1 MDYNALRQGIHEE
14 ATNGTLEILSESGT
28 DILVFDYNDS
38 KEINFHMIPPTREWL
53 ASRIVW
59 GPSLTC
65 DAIPAWTAYLADYLY
80 RVDPNMFVCL
90 NRIIVIDDSADRKA
104 IATLLGVDED
114 NLPEENEDLIGQLW
128 LQENCVFLNA
138 NYPAKKGTR
147 NFSVSLPGGV
157 ASQLFAASSM
167 LWMVT
172 GFLRSITSALTAA
185 TQKSPMMLRSK
196 VQSPMSKTPS
206 NIGATF
212 LMAAMR
218 QRAVV
223 AEMAALC
230 ARRRRRSSSIT
241 ASR

>member
-128 LQENCVFLNA
+128 LQENCVFV
-138 NYPAKKGTR
+138 Y
-147 NFSVSLPGGV
+147 VSALR
-157 ASQLFAASSM
+157 AAARAVVEGDPVFFHYDSEM
-167 LWMVT
+167 ET
-172 GFLRSITSALTAA
+172 GFLTTLLHEIRHLGLDCNIFLPESESPPHLQSEEA
-185 TQKSPMMLRSK
+185 TEDWAR
-196 VQSPMSKTPS
+196 
-206 NIGATF
+206 
-212 LMAAMR
+212 
-218 QRAVV
+218 
-223 AEMAALC
+223 EMFEK
-230 ARRRRRSSSIT
+230 I
-241 ASR
+241 

>member
-128 LQENCVFLNA
+128 LQENCVFVYVSALRA
-138 NYPAKKGTR
+138 AAKAVVEGDPV
-147 NFSVSLPGGV
+147 FLHYDSE
-157 ASQLFAASSM
+157 M
-167 LWMVT
+167 ET
-172 GFLRSITSALTAA
+172 GFLTTLLHEIRHLG
-185 TQKSPMMLRSK
+185 LD
-196 VQSPMSKTPS
+196 
-206 NIGATF
+206 
-212 LMAAMR
+212 
-218 QRAVV
+218 
-223 AEMAALC
+223 
-230 ARRRRRSSSIT
+230 ARNV
-241 ASR
+241 